1 MITTTRL
8 ISLLFPFLT
17 ILRYSPFT
25 AKQGNQSQKSCHDI
39 FKKQITLFLSSTS
52 SAPLYMRYY
61 VHTTLAN
68 RSNRR
73 SSSPNFPLLLLP
85 LVVTFHSFI
94 VEGKMEIRRGPGA
107 FKACLV
113 KAKPLSI
120 HRDEVM

>member
-39 FKKQITLFLSSTS
+39 FKKQITLFLTSST
-52 SAPLYMRYY
+52 PLYMRYY

-73 SSSPNFPLLLLP
+73 SSSPNFPLLP